1 MMRRCLN
8 EALQAARTR
17 IAFDRPV
24 VQLPLM
30 RRQLL
35 KLMVPTEQA
44 LSMMAW
50 TCAVMG
56 EAAGRG
62 ADSGSRP
69 DAGLSGAFGKPD
81 AGPSGASALPDAER
95 LMRILTPLFKFRACR
110 DNIPVATGAME
121 ARGGMGYIEDFVTA
135 RLVRDAHIGVLW
147 EGTSNINALDVVTRA
162 VRKDQA
168 HHTLGEALRAKLT
181 QAAALPDEYRRRVWE
196 RVAQAIAFAGGVAGS
211 GEREPQ
217 ARQAASA
224 LYHAASAVLLA
235 WEGAQL
241 GARGGDARRLLL
253 SRMVLEHRLS
263 PHDPL
268 APRFAEWES
277 RAADLLLEDAPV
289 SFETAARLVMS

>member
-1 MMRRCLN
+1 
-8 EALQAARTR
+8 
-17 IAFDRPV
+17 
-24 VQLPLM
+24 
-30 RRQLL
+30 
-35 KLMVPTEQA
+35 
-44 LSMMAW
+44 
-50 TCAVMG
+50 
-56 EAAGRG
+56 
-62 ADSGSRP
+62 
-69 DAGLSGAFGKPD
+69 
-81 AGPSGASALPDAER
+81 
-95 LMRILTPLFKFRACR
+95 
-110 DNIPVATGAME
+110 
-121 ARGGMGYIEDFVTA
+121 
-135 RLVRDAHIGVLW
+135 
-147 EGTSNINALDVVTRA
+147 
-162 VRKDQA
+162 
-168 HHTLGEALRAKLT
+168 
-181 QAAALPDEYRRRVWE
+181 
-196 RVAQAIAFAGGVAGS
+196 VAQAIAFAGGVAGS